1 MDENKKTGEEL
12 SLKYESKGQ
21 VAKSGLLGVFIGLAI
36 IVPGVSGAAVAIIF
50 RLYEKL
56 LYAMGNLFKKFG
68 KCFAFLLPI
77 GLGAIV
83 GVGGGFFGVKELLDL
98 IPFAIVALF
107 AGLMFGSYPAITDQL
122 KGEKRTPKRTVLMIF
137 GVIIPI
143 LIAVGSTFI
152 STSERSLDNLQFYHY
167 ILFVILG
174 YAVGITQIVPG
185 MSATALLMMLGYFTP
200 MMRSIGFGLL
210 KNIPVLLV
218 FVCMFVGFVAGLVT
232 FSKVLSVIIEKAKA
246 PAFYFISGLS
256 LGSILT
262 MFFNPEM
269 YDVYCNWA
277 ANGVVWWELV
287 LGMFLFAGGVFAS
300 YKLVAFERKKK

>member
-83 GVGGGFFGVKELLDL
+83 GVGGGFFGVKKLLDL

-152 STSERSLDNLQFYHY
+152 STSERSLENLQFYHY

-200 MMRSIGFGLL
+200 MMKSIGFGLL

-269 YDVYCNWA
+269 YDVYCGWA

-300 YKLVAFERKKK
+300 YKLVAFERNKK

>member
-1 MDENKKTGEEL
+1 MDENEKTGEEL

-56 LYAMGNLFKKFG
+56 LYAMGNLFTKFG
-68 KCFAFLLPI
+68 KCFVFLLPI
-77 GLGAIV
+77 GIGAIV
-83 GVGGGFFGVKELLDL
+83 GVGGGFFGVKKLLDL

-107 AGLMFGSYPAITDQL
+107 AGLMLGSYPAITDQL
-122 KGEKRTPKRTVLMIF
+122 KGEKRTPKRTVLTVF
-137 GVIIPI
+137 GIIIPI

-152 STSERSLDNLQFYHY
+152 STSERSLENLQFYHY

-200 MMRSIGFGLL
+200 MMKSIGFGLL

-218 FVCMFVGFVAGLVT
+218 FVCMFVGFIAGLVT

-269 YDVYCNWA
+269 YEVYCNWA
-277 ANGVVWWELV
+277 ESGVVWWELV
-287 LGMFLFAGGVFAS
+287 LGMLLFAAGIFAS
-300 YKLVAFERKKK
+300 YKLVAFERNKK

>member
-1 MDENKKTGEEL
+1 MNENEKTGEEL
-12 SLKYESKGQ
+12 SLKYQSKGQ
-21 VAKSGLLGVFIGLAI
+21 VSKSGFLGVFIGLAI

-50 RLYEKL
+50 KLYEKL

-68 KCFAFLLPI
+68 KCFVFLLPI
-77 GLGAIV
+77 GIGAVI
-83 GVGGGFFGVKELLDL
+83 GVGGGFFGVKKLLDL

-107 AGLMFGSYPAITDQL
+107 AGLMFGAYPAITDQL
-122 KGEKRTPKRTVLMIF
+122 KGEKRTPQRTVLMIM
-137 GVIIPI
+137 GIIIPI

-152 STSERSLDNLQFYHY
+152 STADRSLENLKFYHY

-174 YAVGITQIVPG
+174 YAVGVTQIVPG

-200 MMRSIGFGLL
+200 MMQSIGFGLL

-218 FVCMFVGFVAGLVT
+218 FVCMFIGFIAGLLT
-232 FSKVLSVIIEKAKA
+232 FSKVLSVLLEKAKT
-246 PAFYFISGLS
+246 PSFYFISGLS

-269 YDVYCNWA
+269 YEVYCGWA
-277 ANGVVWWELV
+277 ATGVVWWELI
-287 LGMFLFAGGVFAS
+287 LGMVLFAGGIFAS
-300 YKLVAFERKKK
+300 YRLVAFERKKQ